1 MRKLRYKHFYTIFN
15 IRDNL
20 MSLKLVRYP
29 FYKKKKIYHF
39 HLMKT
44 GGTSLNDGII
54 SSHYKDTMNWHS
66 DMYKYPDCRII
77 TDKKIFVSF
86 NYLLIHLGLFHY
98 GFSHR
103 PYHQT
108 RLPKGTYSITCIRD
122 PLLRNYSRYKHIK
135 KNINEKNFQAH
146 TASELNAAE
155 GSFGNY
161 LELISDREMC
171 NQLYFYS
178 NNGNVCEAIDNL
190 SKVNFIL
197 RNECFAEDINVLNKK
212 IGLEIPIRRIRET
225 KSIHTYN
232 ELVEIFNQFHS
243 RIEPEMEFHKKAL
256 ELIENR

>member
-1 MRKLRYKHFYTIFN
+1 
-15 IRDNL
+15 
-20 MSLKLVRYP
+20 
-29 FYKKKKIYHF
+29 
-39 HLMKT
+39 
-44 GGTSLNDGII
+44 
-54 SSHYKDTMNWHS
+54 
-66 DMYKYPDCRII
+66 
-77 TDKKIFVSF
+77 
-86 NYLLIHLGLFHY
+86 
-98 GFSHR
+98 
-103 PYHQT
+103 
-108 RLPKGTYSITCIRD
+108 
-122 PLLRNYSRYKHIK
+122 
-135 KNINEKNFQAH
+135 
-146 TASELNAAE
+146 
-155 GSFGNY
+155 
-161 LELISDREMC
+161 MC